1 MPGHPHNYTKP
12 GLGPLPPNVFVP
24 DCNDPTL
31 GRSPHAQYELWGL
44 AEDDEVVM
52 LQLIPALVVFVLAV
66 LDLQLRTPALSPVRE
81 HRECQMSITAI
92 LPSLVWRTIN
102 WCTCCLWIV
111 MELWGR
117 AIDIPEVVFLMHCAG
132 DCVEGDIVGQDCT
145 PGGPPRVREL
155 GDLAQR
161 QIRLTHSKKI
171 VQNVVDV
178 IERHYTPAANAI
190 ASAQK
195 NADAAASAAKAALS
209 GAAPTQK
216 SADERRG
223 AVAASLL
230 ELAAVEPVE
239 AAGLAAAAQAD
250 DSKSSS
256 EQTGSLILQTLTKLE
271 QKFDQQGLMLG
282 EEKDVVKRDFEEKKL
297 HLVTAYN
304 ET

>member
-44 AEDDEVVM
+44 AEDDEVLM

-161 QIRLTHSKKI
+161 QILKEYATVDDLRLLMRPI
-171 VQNVVDV
+171 
-178 IERHYTPAANAI
+178 
-190 ASAQK
+190 
-195 NADAAASAAKAALS
+195 
-209 GAAPTQK
+209 
-216 SADERRG
+216 
-223 AVAASLL
+223 AVAAPLL
-230 ELAAVEPVE
+230 LLVNGLLCFWAWQYYSGVHNVYRNLFERGPEWFKTVATPDAYLSELSGME
-239 AAGLAAAAQAD
+239 
-250 DSKSSS
+250 
-256 EQTGSLILQTLTKLE
+256 LILGAADTMLVNLPVCWMANRLY
-271 QKFDQQGLMLG
+271 DSGLGLG
-282 EEKDVVKRDFEEKKL
+282 FYGHINL
-297 HLVTAYN
+297 AMSIVTYILNTWLFADKSPIIDSYRWQN
-304 ET
+304 GGT